1 MAERHL
7 GRKLAVIGAVAFA
20 ILVPA
25 IQALTGWGQSAAE
38 FSAGG
43 DGTLRAAGYAFSI
56 WSVIYAGL
64 VAYAVYQVL
73 PRRAEPAL
81 LDAVG
86 WPSVVATLGCG
97 LWIIA
102 SAADL
107 DWASVAIILTSTG
120 AATFAL
126 VRARNAGRGRSGW
139 PRRLVV
145 WPIGLLAGWLTAAA
159 ALNILTV
166 LTAQGVIGPESARI
180 AALAGVA
187 GVALA
192 ALLSALAVRIA
203 TYGLAV
209 GWGLAAV
216 AVAESGSKPEVAFAA
231 VTAAVLVLGLTV
243 VLALRRPGALRA

>member
-64 VAYAVYQVL
+64 VAYAVYQVI

-107 DWASVAIILTSTG
+107 DWASVAIILTSAG
-120 AATFAL
+120 AANLGLA
-126 VRARNAGRGRSGW
+126 RARTAGLGQAGW

-166 LTAQGVIGPESARI
+166 MTAEGLIGPDNARA
-180 AALAGVA
+180 AALVGVA
-187 GVALA
+187 AVTLA
-192 ALLSALAVRIA
+192 ALLSAVAVRVA

-209 GWGLAAV
+209 SWGLAAV
-216 AVAESGSKPEVAFAA
+216 AVAEFGSKPEVALAA
-231 VTAAVLVLGLTV
+231 IAAAALVLGLTV
-243 VLALRRPGALRA
+243 VLALRRPGGLRA